1 MYSIIFLFIHFENY
15 IETVFFNDKQNVE
28 NDPLKTEADCTNAGL
43 YSDFVN
49 LSKIGHWLV

>member
-28 NDPLKTEADCTNAGL
+28 NDPLKAEADCTNAGL